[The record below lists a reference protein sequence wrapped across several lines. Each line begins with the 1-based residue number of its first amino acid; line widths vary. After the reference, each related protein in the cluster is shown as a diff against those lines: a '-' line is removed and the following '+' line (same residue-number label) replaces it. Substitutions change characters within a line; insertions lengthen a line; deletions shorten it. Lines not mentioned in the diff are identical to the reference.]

1 MACKRS
7 GVRIPPSPPDRIF
20 GRPDSAALSGRPFYC
35 CCMIPA
41 PATPS
46 GQKKSADGESAV
58 NSNELAERLGKSA
71 FYSAEIIGENILRS
85 MSANKLTILSC
96 LDL

>member
-1 MACKRS
+1 MSAAW
-7 GVRIPPSPPDRIF
+7 IAPPDRIF
-20 GRPDSAALSGRPFYC
+20 GRPDSAALSGRPFYY

-46 GQKKSADGESAV
+46 GQKISADGESAV
-58 NSNELAERLGKSA
+58 NSNELAVRLGKSD

-96 LDL
+96 LDLQ